1 MRVFPDHLQHAALSP
16 LPPYP
21 CIEVKLRLS
30 EPFHVHVVFS
40 PTNGYQKS
48 V

>member
-1 MRVFPDHLQHAALSP
+1 MRVFPDHLQHAVLSP
-16 LPPYP
+16 LLCYP

-40 PTNGYQKS
+40 PTNGYHKS